1 MEIQQIVQTL
11 TPEIY
16 QSMRTA
22 IELGKWA
29 DGRKVTPEQR
39 ENTIE
44 LIIYYEHLH
53 NIPESERVGHMEK
66 QGKPTYGEIHAEAQA
81 KKQQLFTEVKL

>member
-1 MEIQQIVQTL
+1 MEIQEIVKTL

-29 DGRKVTPEQR
+29 DGRKLTPEQR
-39 ENTIE
+39 ANTIQMV
-44 LIIYYEHLH
+44 IYYEHLH
-53 NIPESERVGHMEK
+53 NIPANERVGHMED
-66 QGKPTYGEIHAEAQA
+66 QGKPTYGQIREEAQA
-81 KKQQLFTEVKL
+81 KKKQLFTEVKL